1 VGYSFSWYA
10 ALCARIGRGSAA
22 ISMLERYLDAFVS
35 PNGFHL
41 NGDFKNLG
49 YSVYKYRPF
58 TLEGNF
64 AAVQAVN
71 EMLLQTINGIIHVG
85 YSLPVGISAS
95 FEQLRTEGGFLVSAA
110 INENGDTG
118 SLRIQSTVGGVCRI
132 ANPWPDKRVTITSSG
147 SRAACRGNVLQFGTL
162 SGNEYLLSV
171 S

>member
-1 VGYSFSWYA
+1 
-10 ALCARIGRGSAA
+10 
-22 ISMLERYLDAFVS
+22 MLERYLDAFVS

-71 EMLLQTINGIIHVG
+71 EMLLQTINGVIHIG

-95 FEQLRTEGGFLVSAA
+95 FEQLRTEGGFLVSA
-110 INENGDTG
+110 EVSEGGTSDHV
-118 SLRIQSTVGGVCRI
+118 RIQSTVGGVCRI
-132 ANPWPDKRVTITSSG
+132 ANPWLGREVMVKP
-147 SRAACRGNVLQFGTL
+147 SRTVKIKGDVVEFDTDANKDYSLTPLQKKVEKIAAVL
-162 SGNEYLLSV
+162 SKA
-171 S
+171 

>member
-1 VGYSFSWYA
+1 
-10 ALCARIGRGSAA
+10 
-22 ISMLERYLDAFVS
+22 MLERYLDAFVS

-162 SGNEYLLSV
+162 SGNEYLLSA